1 MLNLLCLM
9 SVASI
14 NNQSASGDALV
25 DDAEK
30 GGYGGIDV
38 AGPHAFVWPNNE
50 DYFDGVEDE
59 EDGDRTSVPSSTN
72 KVGRYF
78 GKDDDESS

>member
-1 MLNLLCLM
+1 M

-14 NNQSASGDALV
+14 NNRSASGDAFI
-25 DDAEK
+25 DAEK

-38 AGPHAFVWPNNE
+38 VGPHAFVWPNNE
-50 DYFDGVEDE
+50 DYFDGVDE

-78 GKDDDESS
+78 GKDDDESV